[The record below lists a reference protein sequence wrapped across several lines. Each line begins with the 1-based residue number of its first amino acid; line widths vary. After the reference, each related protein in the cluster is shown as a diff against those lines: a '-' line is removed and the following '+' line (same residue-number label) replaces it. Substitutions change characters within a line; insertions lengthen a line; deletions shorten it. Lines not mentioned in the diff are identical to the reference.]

1 MLRLRYK
8 FAATFVMFVFIYF
21 SSQIDVNL
29 TKETF
34 LISREKKLTKFVYFL
49 ETIMYESLIF

>member
-1 MLRLRYK
+1 MWRLRYK
-8 FAATFVMFVFIYF
+8 FAATFVMFVFINF